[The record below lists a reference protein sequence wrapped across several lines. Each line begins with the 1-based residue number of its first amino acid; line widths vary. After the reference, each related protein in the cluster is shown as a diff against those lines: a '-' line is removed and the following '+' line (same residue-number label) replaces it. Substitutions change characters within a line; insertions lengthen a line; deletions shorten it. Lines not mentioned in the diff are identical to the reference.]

1 MECGMNFQDL
11 IYVKRDGGVL
21 TEEQIRWFINA
32 FTKNEIP
39 DEQAGS
45 FLMAVFF
52 QGLNKEELSVWTDAM
67 IKSGEILDLS
77 SVGKPTVDKHSTGG
91 VGDKISLPLCPL
103 VASFGA
109 AVPQLSGRGL
119 GTFGG
124 TLDKMESV
132 SGFNITLS
140 NEKMIQQLK
149 DVGVFITAAGAGL
162 APADRKMYSFRDVI
176 GTVECIPLIASSIMS
191 KKIAEGTQSLVL
203 DVKAGRGAFMKDFS
217 KAKQLAETMVEIGNK
232 AGVKTVALITQMD
245 TPLGN
250 AVGNA
255 LEVSESIDVLN
266 GKGPQDVIEI
276 TLALAKEM
284 LQLAG
289 INKDPATGLKDGTAL
304 QVWKKMIVAQG
315 GNPDI
320 EIPVAKQKENVV
332 ATQSGYIT
340 DLDAYAIGL
349 SAWRLGA
356 GRAKKED
363 AVSKTAGIICL
374 AKEGDYVEKDQPVLE
389 LHIDDSSRL
398 PLAKEAL
405 KNAFTIAAEPREK
418 RKIVLERIS

>member
-1 MECGMNFQDL
+1 MNFQDL
-11 IYVKRDGGVL
+11 IYAKRDGGVL
-21 TEEQIRWFINA
+21 TEAQIRWFINA

-289 INKDPATGLKDGTAL
+289 INKDPATGLKDGSAM
-304 QVWKKMIVAQG
+304 QVWKKMIIAQG
-315 GNPDI
+315 GNPDV

-374 AKEGDYVEKDQPVLE
+374 AKEGDYVEKDQPILE
-389 LHIDDSSRL
+389 LHIDDASRL

-405 KNAFTIAAEPREK
+405 KNAFTIGAEPKKK
-418 RKIVLERIS
+418 RKIILERIS

>member
-1 MECGMNFQDL
+1 MNFQDL
-11 IYVKRDGGVL
+11 IYAKRDGGVL

-124 TLDKMESV
+124 TLDKMESI

-405 KNAFTIAAEPREK
+405 KNAFTIGAEPKEK

>member
-1 MECGMNFQDL
+1 MNFQDL
-11 IYVKRDGGVL
+11 IYTKRDGGVL
-21 TEEQIRWFINA
+21 SEEQIRWFIDK

-52 QGLNKEELSVWTDAM
+52 RGLNKEELNVWTDAM
-67 IKSGEILDLS
+67 IKSGEKLDLS
-77 SVGKPTVDKHSTGG
+77 TVGKPTVDKHSTGG

-132 SGFNITLS
+132 SGFNISLT
-140 NEKMIQQLK
+140 NEQMIKQLK
-149 DVGVFITAAGAGL
+149 DVGVFITAAGVGL

-176 GTVECIPLIASSIMS
+176 GAVECIPLIASSIMS

-203 DVKAGRGAFMKDFS
+203 DVKAGRGAFMKDFA
-217 KAKQLAETMVEIGNK
+217 KAKQLAETMVEIGNN
-232 AGVKTVALITQMD
+232 AGVKTVALITQME

-255 LEVSESIDVLN
+255 LEVSESIEVLN
-266 GKGPQDVIEI
+266 GKGPSDVIEI

-284 LQLAG
+284 LTLAG
-289 INKDPATGLKDGTAL
+289 INKDPSEGLKNGSAFN
-304 QVWKKMIVAQG
+304 VWKNMIKAQG
-315 GNPDI
+315 GNPDA
-320 EIPVAKQKENVV
+320 EIPIANKKEYIL
-332 ATQSGYIT
+332 ATKSGYIT
-340 DLDAYAIGL
+340 DLNAYAIGL

-374 AKEGDYVEKDQPVLE
+374 AKEGDFVEKDQPVLE
-389 LHIDDSSRL
+389 LHIDDETRITS
-398 PLAKEAL
+398 AKDAL
-405 KNAFTIAAEPREK
+405 LDAFEIGPEPREK

>member
-1 MECGMNFQDL
+1 
-11 IYVKRDGGVL
+11 
-21 TEEQIRWFINA
+21 
-32 FTKNEIP
+32 
-39 DEQAGS
+39 
-45 FLMAVFF
+45 
-52 QGLNKEELSVWTDAM
+52 
-67 IKSGEILDLS
+67 
-77 SVGKPTVDKHSTGG
+77 
-91 VGDKISLPLCPL
+91 
-103 VASFGA
+103 
-109 AVPQLSGRGL
+109 
-119 GTFGG
+119 
-124 TLDKMESV
+124 MESV
-132 SGFNITLS
+132 SGFNIMLS

-191 KKIAEGTQSLVL
+191 KKIAEGTESLVL

-217 KAKQLAETMVEIGNK
+217 KAKQLAETMVEIGNR

-284 LQLAG
+284 LELAG
-289 INKDPATGLKDGTAL
+289 IKKDPATGLKDGSAM
-304 QVWKKMIVAQG
+304 QVWKKMIIAQG

-320 EIPVAKQKENVV
+320 EIPVATKKEKVV

-389 LHIDDSSRL
+389 LHIDEAARL
-398 PLAKEAL
+398 PFAKEAL
-405 KNAFTIAAEPREK
+405 KNAFSIGAEPKEK
-418 RKIVLERIS
+418 RKIILERIS

>member
-1 MECGMNFQDL
+1 MNFQDL
-11 IYVKRDGGVL
+11 IYAKRDGGVL

-52 QGLNKEELSVWTDAM
+52 QGLNKEELNVWTDAM

-191 KKIAEGTQSLVL
+191 KKIAEGTESLVL

-304 QVWKKMIVAQG
+304 QVWKKMIIAQG

-320 EIPVAKQKENVV
+320 EIPVATKKEKVV
-332 ATQSGYIT
+332 ASQSGYIT

-389 LHIDDSSRL
+389 LHIDEAARL
-398 PLAKEAL
+398 PFAKEAL
-405 KNAFTIAAEPREK
+405 KNAFSIGAEPKEK
-418 RKIVLERIS
+418 RKIILERIS

>member
-1 MECGMNFQDL
+1 MNFQDL
-11 IYVKRDGGVL
+11 IYTKRDGGVL
-21 TEEQIRWFINA
+21 SEEQIRWFIDK

-52 QGLNKEELSVWTDAM
+52 RGLNKEELNVWTDAM
-67 IKSGEILDLS
+67 IKSGEKLDLS
-77 SVGKPTVDKHSTGG
+77 KVGKPTVDKHSTGG

-132 SGFNITLS
+132 SGFNISLS
-140 NEKMIQQLK
+140 NDEMINQLK
-149 DVGVFITAAGAGL
+149 NVGVFITAAGVGL

-176 GTVECIPLIASSIMS
+176 GAVECIPLIASSIMS

-203 DVKAGRGAFMKDFS
+203 DVKAGRGAFMKDFA
-217 KAKQLAETMVEIGNK
+217 KAKQLAETMVEIGNN
-232 AGVKTVALITQMD
+232 AGVKTVALITQME

-266 GKGPQDVIEI
+266 GKGPSDVIEI

-284 LQLAG
+284 LTLAG
-289 INKDPATGLKDGTAL
+289 IDKDPAEGLKNGSAFN
-304 QVWKKMIVAQG
+304 VWKNMIKAQG
-315 GNPDI
+315 GNPDA
-320 EIPVAKQKENVV
+320 EIPMAKKKEFILANK
-332 ATQSGYIT
+332 SGYIT
-340 DLDAYAIGL
+340 DLNAYSIGL

-363 AVSKTAGIICL
+363 AVSKTAGIMCL
-374 AKEGDYVEKDQPVLE
+374 AKEGDFVEKDQPVLE
-389 LHIDDSSRL
+389 LHIDDETRINS
-398 PLAKEAL
+398 AKDAL
-405 KNAFTIAAEPREK
+405 LNAFEIGPEPKEK

>member
-1 MECGMNFQDL
+1 MNFQDL
-11 IYVKRDGGVL
+11 IYTKRDGGVL
-21 TEEQIRWFINA
+21 SADQIRWFIEK

-52 QGLNKEELSVWTDAM
+52 QGLNKEELNVWTDAM
-67 IKSGEILDLS
+67 IKSGEKLDLS
-77 SVGKPTVDKHSTGG
+77 KVGKPTVDKHSTGG

-132 SGFNITLS
+132 SGFNISLS
-140 NEKMIQQLK
+140 NEQMINQLK
-149 DVGVFITAAGAGL
+149 NVGVFITAAGVGL

-176 GTVECIPLIASSIMS
+176 GAVECIPLIASSIMS

-217 KAKQLAETMVEIGNK
+217 KAKQLAETMVEIGNN
-232 AGVKTVALITQMD
+232 AGVKTVALITQME

-255 LEVSESIDVLN
+255 LEVSEAIDVLN
-266 GKGPQDVIEI
+266 GKGPSDVIEI

-284 LQLAG
+284 LNLAG
-289 INKDPATGLKDGTAL
+289 IDKDPAQGLKDGSAFNI
-304 QVWKKMIVAQG
+304 WKNMIKAQG
-315 GNPDI
+315 GNPDA
-320 EIPVAKQKENVV
+320 EIPVAKKKELVLSK
-332 ATQSGYIT
+332 QSGYIT
-340 DLDAYAIGL
+340 DLNAYAIGL

-374 AKEGDYVEKDQPVLE
+374 AKEGDYVEKGQPVLE
-389 LHIDDSSRL
+389 LHIDDETRL
-398 PLAKEAL
+398 NSAQDAL
-405 KNAFTIAAEPREK
+405 INAFEIGSEPKEK

>member
-1 MECGMNFQDL
+1 MNFQDL
-11 IYVKRDGGVL
+11 IYAKRDGGVL

-289 INKDPATGLKDGTAL
+289 INKDPATGLKDGSAM
-304 QVWKKMIVAQG
+304 QVWKKMIIAQG

-320 EIPVAKQKENVV
+320 EIPVAKKKENVV

-389 LHIDDSSRL
+389 LHIDDASRL

-405 KNAFTIAAEPREK
+405 KNAFTIGAEPKEK
-418 RKIVLERIS
+418 RKIILERIS

>member
-1 MECGMNFQDL
+1 MNFQDL
-11 IYVKRDGGVL
+11 IYTKRDGGVL
-21 TEEQIRWFINA
+21 TEDQIRWFINA

-52 QGLNKEELSVWTDAM
+52 QGLNKEELNVWTDAM

-191 KKIAEGTQSLVL
+191 KKIAEGTESLVL

-284 LQLAG
+284 LELAG
-289 INKDPATGLKDGTAL
+289 IDKDPATGLKDGSAL
-304 QVWKKMIVAQG
+304 QVWKKMIIAQG

-320 EIPVAKQKENVV
+320 EIPVATKKEKVV

-363 AVSKTAGIICL
+363 VVSKTAGIICL

-389 LHIDDSSRL
+389 LHIDEAARL
-398 PLAKEAL
+398 PFAKEAL
-405 KNAFTIAAEPREK
+405 KNAFSIGAEPKEK
-418 RKIVLERIS
+418 RKIILERIS

>member
-1 MECGMNFQDL
+1 MNFQDL
-11 IYVKRDGGVL
+11 IYAKRDGGVL
-21 TEEQIRWFINA
+21 TEAQIRWFINA

-217 KAKQLAETMVEIGNK
+217 QAKQLAETMVEIGNK

-304 QVWKKMIVAQG
+304 QVWKKMIIAQG

-320 EIPVAKQKENVV
+320 EIPVAKKKENVV

-405 KNAFTIAAEPREK
+405 KNAFTIGAEPKEK
-418 RKIVLERIS
+418 RKIILERIS

>member
-1 MECGMNFQDL
+1 MNFQDL
-11 IYVKRDGGVL
+11 IYAKRDGGVL

-52 QGLNKEELSVWTDAM
+52 QGLNKEELNVWTDAM

-289 INKDPATGLKDGTAL
+289 INKDPATGLKDGSAM
-304 QVWKKMIVAQG
+304 QVWKKMIIAQG

-389 LHIDDSSRL
+389 LHIDEASRL
-398 PLAKEAL
+398 PFAKEAL
-405 KNAFTIAAEPREK
+405 KNAFTIGAEPKEK
-418 RKIVLERIS
+418 RKIILERIS

>member
-1 MECGMNFQDL
+1 MNFQDL
-11 IYVKRDGGVL
+11 IYTKRDGGIL
-21 TEEQIRWFINA
+21 SEEQIRWFIDK

-52 QGLNKEELSVWTDAM
+52 RGLNKEELNIWTDAM
-67 IKSGEILDLS
+67 IKSGEKLDLS
-77 SVGKPTVDKHSTGG
+77 TVGKPTVDKHSTGG

-132 SGFNITLS
+132 SGFNISLT
-140 NEKMIQQLK
+140 NEQMINQLK
-149 DVGVFITAAGAGL
+149 DVGVFITAAGVGL

-176 GTVECIPLIASSIMS
+176 GAVECIPLIASSIMS

-203 DVKAGRGAFMKDFS
+203 DVKAGRGAFMKDFA
-217 KAKQLAETMVEIGNK
+217 KAKQLAETMVEIGNN
-232 AGVKTVALITQMD
+232 AGVKTVALITQME

-266 GKGPQDVIEI
+266 GKGPSDVIEI

-284 LQLAG
+284 LNLAG
-289 INKDPATGLKDGTAL
+289 INKDPAEGLKNGSAFN
-304 QVWKKMIVAQG
+304 VWKNMIKAQG
-315 GNPDI
+315 GNPDA
-320 EIPVAKQKENVV
+320 EIPVAEKKEYIL
-332 ATQSGYIT
+332 ASKSGYIT
-340 DLDAYAIGL
+340 DLNAYSIGL

-374 AKEGDYVEKDQPVLE
+374 AKEGTFVEKDQPVLE
-389 LHIDDSSRL
+389 LHIDDETRITS
-398 PLAKEAL
+398 AKEAL
-405 KNAFTIAAEPREK
+405 LDAFEIGPEPKEK

>member
-1 MECGMNFQDL
+1 MNFQDL
-11 IYVKRDGGVL
+11 IYTKRDGGVL
-21 TEEQIRWFINA
+21 TEDQIRWFINA

-52 QGLNKEELSVWTDAM
+52 QGLNKEELNVWTDAM

-217 KAKQLAETMVEIGNK
+217 KAKQLAETMVEIGNR

-289 INKDPATGLKDGTAL
+289 INKDPGTGLKDGTAL
-304 QVWKKMIVAQG
+304 QVWKKMIIAQG

-320 EIPVAKQKENVV
+320 EIPVATKKEKVV

-389 LHIDDSSRL
+389 LHIDEAARL
-398 PLAKEAL
+398 PFAKEAL
-405 KNAFTIAAEPREK
+405 KNAFSIGAEPKEK
-418 RKIVLERIS
+418 RKIILERIS

>member
-1 MECGMNFQDL
+1 MNFQDL
-11 IYVKRDGGVL
+11 IYAKRDGGVL

-217 KAKQLAETMVEIGNK
+217 RAKQLAETMVEIGNK

-304 QVWKKMIVAQG
+304 QVWKKMIIAQG

-389 LHIDDSSRL
+389 LHIDDASRL

-405 KNAFTIAAEPREK
+405 KNAFTIGAEPKEK
-418 RKIVLERIS
+418 RKIILERIS

>member
-1 MECGMNFQDL
+1 MNFQDL
-11 IYVKRDGGVL
+11 IYAKRDGGVL

-289 INKDPATGLKDGTAL
+289 INKDPATGLKDGSAM
-304 QVWKKMIVAQG
+304 QVWKKMIIAQG

-389 LHIDDSSRL
+389 LHIDEASRL
-398 PLAKEAL
+398 PFAKEAL
-405 KNAFTIAAEPREK
+405 KNAFTIGAEPREK

>member
-1 MECGMNFQDL
+1 MNFQDL
-11 IYVKRDGGVL
+11 IYAKRDGGVL
-21 TEEQIRWFINA
+21 TEAQIRWFINA

-217 KAKQLAETMVEIGNK
+217 RAKQLAETMVEIGNK

-284 LQLAG
+284 LQIAG

-304 QVWKKMIVAQG
+304 QVWKKMIIAQG

-320 EIPVAKQKENVV
+320 EIPVAKKKENVV

-374 AKEGDYVEKDQPVLE
+374 AKEGEYVEKDQPVLE
-389 LHIDDSSRL
+389 LHIDDASRL

-405 KNAFTIAAEPREK
+405 KNAFTIGAEPKEK
-418 RKIVLERIS
+418 RKIILERIS

>member
-1 MECGMNFQDL
+1 MNFQDL
-11 IYVKRDGGVL
+11 IYTKRDGGIL
-21 TEEQIRWFINA
+21 SEEQIRWFIDK

-52 QGLNKEELSVWTDAM
+52 RGLNKEELNIWTDAM
-67 IKSGEILDLS
+67 IKSGEKLDLS
-77 SVGKPTVDKHSTGG
+77 TVGKPTVDKHSTGG

-132 SGFNITLS
+132 SGFNISLT
-140 NEKMIQQLK
+140 NEQMIKQLK
-149 DVGVFITAAGAGL
+149 DVGVFITAAGVGL

-176 GTVECIPLIASSIMS
+176 GAVECIPLIASSIMS

-203 DVKAGRGAFMKDFS
+203 DVKAGRGAFMKDFA
-217 KAKQLAETMVEIGNK
+217 KAKQLAETMVEIGNN
-232 AGVKTVALITQMD
+232 AGVKTVALITQME

-266 GKGPQDVIEI
+266 GKGPSDVIEI

-284 LQLAG
+284 LNLAG
-289 INKDPATGLKDGTAL
+289 INKDPAEGLKNGLAFN
-304 QVWKKMIVAQG
+304 VWKNMIKAQG
-315 GNPDI
+315 GNPDA
-320 EIPVAKQKENVV
+320 EIPVAKKKEYILANE
-332 ATQSGYIT
+332 SGYIT
-340 DLDAYAIGL
+340 DLNAYSIGL

-374 AKEGDYVEKDQPVLE
+374 AKEGTFVEKDQPVLE
-389 LHIDDSSRL
+389 LHIYDETRITS
-398 PLAKEAL
+398 AKEAL
-405 KNAFTIAAEPREK
+405 LDAFEIGPEPKEK

>member
-1 MECGMNFQDL
+1 MNFQDL

-289 INKDPATGLKDGTAL
+289 INKDPATGLKDGSAM

-405 KNAFTIAAEPREK
+405 KNAFTIGAEPREK

>member
-1 MECGMNFQDL
+1 MNFQDL
-11 IYVKRDGGVL
+11 IYAKRDGGVL
-21 TEEQIRWFINA
+21 TEAQIRWFINA

-304 QVWKKMIVAQG
+304 QVWKKMIIAQG

-374 AKEGDYVEKDQPVLE
+374 AKEGDYVEKDQPILE
-389 LHIDDSSRL
+389 LHIDDASRL

-405 KNAFTIAAEPREK
+405 KNAFTIGAEPKEK
-418 RKIVLERIS
+418 RKIILERIS

>member
-1 MECGMNFQDL
+1 MNFQDL
-11 IYVKRDGGVL
+11 IYAKRDGGVL

-52 QGLNKEELSVWTDAM
+52 QGLNKEELNVWTDAM

-77 SVGKPTVDKHSTGG
+77 GVGKPTVDKHSTGG

-304 QVWKKMIVAQG
+304 QVWKKMIIAQG

-320 EIPVAKQKENVV
+320 EIPVATKKENVV

-405 KNAFTIAAEPREK
+405 KNAFAIGAEPKEK
-418 RKIVLERIS
+418 RKIILERIS

>member
-1 MECGMNFQDL
+1 MNFQDL
-11 IYVKRDGGVL
+11 IYTKRDGGVL
-21 TEEQIRWFINA
+21 TEDQIRWFINA

-52 QGLNKEELSVWTDAM
+52 QGLNKEELNVWTDAM

-191 KKIAEGTQSLVL
+191 KKIAEGTESLVL

-217 KAKQLAETMVEIGNK
+217 KAKQLAETMVEIGNR

-289 INKDPATGLKDGTAL
+289 IDKDPATGLKDGSAL
-304 QVWKKMIVAQG
+304 QVWKKMIIAQG

-320 EIPVAKQKENVV
+320 EIPVATKKEKVV

-389 LHIDDSSRL
+389 LHIDEAARL
-398 PLAKEAL
+398 PFAKEAL
-405 KNAFTIAAEPREK
+405 KNAFSIGAEPKEK
-418 RKIVLERIS
+418 RKIILERIS

>member
-1 MECGMNFQDL
+1 MNFQDL

-405 KNAFTIAAEPREK
+405 KNAFTIGAEPREK

>member
-1 MECGMNFQDL
+1 MNFQDL
-11 IYVKRDGGVL
+11 IYAKRDGGVL
-21 TEEQIRWFINA
+21 TEAQIRWFINA

-217 KAKQLAETMVEIGNK
+217 RAKQLAETMVEIGNK

-289 INKDPATGLKDGTAL
+289 INKDPATGLKDGSAM
-304 QVWKKMIVAQG
+304 QVWKKMIIAQG

-320 EIPVAKQKENVV
+320 EIPVAKKKENVV

-405 KNAFTIAAEPREK
+405 KNAFTIGAEPKEK
-418 RKIVLERIS
+418 RNIILERIS

>member
-1 MECGMNFQDL
+1 MNFQDL

-52 QGLNKEELSVWTDAM
+52 QGLNKEELNVWTDAM
-67 IKSGEILDLS
+67 IKSGEILDLA

-124 TLDKMESV
+124 TLDKMESI

-232 AGVKTVALITQMD
+232 VGVKTVALITQMG

-320 EIPVAKQKENVV
+320 EIPVAKQKENIV

-405 KNAFTIAAEPREK
+405 KNAFTIGAEPREK

>member
-1 MECGMNFQDL
+1 MNFQDL

-52 QGLNKEELSVWTDAM
+52 QGLNKEELNVWTDAM
-67 IKSGEILDLS
+67 IKSGEILDLA

-124 TLDKMESV
+124 TLDKMESI

-315 GNPDI
+315 GNPDTA
-320 EIPVAKQKENVV
+320 IPVAKQKENVV

-405 KNAFTIAAEPREK
+405 KNAFTIGAEPREK

>member
-1 MECGMNFQDL
+1 MNFQDL
-11 IYVKRDGGVL
+11 IYAKRDGGVL

-217 KAKQLAETMVEIGNK
+217 RAKQLAETMVEIGNK

-289 INKDPATGLKDGTAL
+289 INKDPATGLKDGSAM
-304 QVWKKMIVAQG
+304 QVWKKMIIAQG

-389 LHIDDSSRL
+389 LHIDDASRL

-405 KNAFTIAAEPREK
+405 KNAFTIGAEPKEK
-418 RKIVLERIS
+418 RKIILERIS

>member
-1 MECGMNFQDL
+1 MNFQDL
-11 IYVKRDGGVL
+11 IYAKRDGGVL

-52 QGLNKEELSVWTDAM
+52 QGLNKEELNVWTDAM

-77 SVGKPTVDKHSTGG
+77 GVGKPTVDKHSTGG

-289 INKDPATGLKDGTAL
+289 INKDPASGLKDGTAL
-304 QVWKKMIVAQG
+304 QVWKKMIIAQG

-320 EIPVAKQKENVV
+320 EIPVATKKENVV

-405 KNAFTIAAEPREK
+405 KNAFAIGAEPKEK
-418 RKIVLERIS
+418 RKIILERIS

>member
-1 MECGMNFQDL
+1 MNFQDL
-11 IYVKRDGGVL
+11 IYTKRDGGIL
-21 TEEQIRWFINA
+21 SEEQIRWFIDK

-52 QGLNKEELSVWTDAM
+52 RGLNKEELNIWTDAM
-67 IKSGEILDLS
+67 IKSGEKLDLS
-77 SVGKPTVDKHSTGG
+77 TVGKPTVDKHSTGG

-132 SGFNITLS
+132 SGFNISLT
-140 NEKMIQQLK
+140 NEQMIKQLK
-149 DVGVFITAAGAGL
+149 DVGVFITAAGVGL

-176 GTVECIPLIASSIMS
+176 GAVECIPLIASSIMS

-203 DVKAGRGAFMKDFS
+203 DVKAGRGAFMKDFA
-217 KAKQLAETMVEIGNK
+217 KAKQLAETMVEIGNN
-232 AGVKTVALITQMD
+232 AGVKTVALITQME

-266 GKGPQDVIEI
+266 GKGPSDVIEI

-284 LQLAG
+284 LNLAG
-289 INKDPATGLKDGTAL
+289 INKDPAEGLKNGLAFN
-304 QVWKKMIVAQG
+304 VWKNMIKAQG
-315 GNPDI
+315 GNPDA
-320 EIPVAKQKENVV
+320 EIPVAKKKEYIL
-332 ATQSGYIT
+332 ASKSGYIT
-340 DLDAYAIGL
+340 DLNAYSIGL

-374 AKEGDYVEKDQPVLE
+374 AKEGTFVEKDQPVLE
-389 LHIDDSSRL
+389 LHIDDETRITS
-398 PLAKEAL
+398 AKEAL
-405 KNAFTIAAEPREK
+405 LDAFEIGPEPKEK

>member
-1 MECGMNFQDL
+1 MNFQDL
-11 IYVKRDGGVL
+11 IYTKRDGGVL
-21 TEEQIRWFINA
+21 TEDQIRWFINA

-289 INKDPATGLKDGTAL
+289 IDKDPATGLKDGSAL

-405 KNAFTIAAEPREK
+405 KNAFTIGAEPREK

>member
-1 MECGMNFQDL
+1 
-11 IYVKRDGGVL
+11 
-21 TEEQIRWFINA
+21 
-32 FTKNEIP
+32 
-39 DEQAGS
+39 
-45 FLMAVFF
+45 
-52 QGLNKEELSVWTDAM
+52 
-67 IKSGEILDLS
+67 
-77 SVGKPTVDKHSTGG
+77 
-91 VGDKISLPLCPL
+91 
-103 VASFGA
+103 
-109 AVPQLSGRGL
+109 
-119 GTFGG
+119 
-124 TLDKMESV
+124 
-132 SGFNITLS
+132 
-140 NEKMIQQLK
+140 
-149 DVGVFITAAGAGL
+149 
-162 APADRKMYSFRDVI
+162 MYSFRDVI
-176 GTVECIPLIASSIMS
+176 GAVECIPLIASSIMS

-289 INKDPATGLKDGTAL
+289 INKDPATGLKDGSAM
-304 QVWKKMIVAQG
+304 QVWKKMIIAQG

-320 EIPVAKQKENVV
+320 EIPVATKKENVV

-374 AKEGDYVEKDQPVLE
+374 AKEGDYVEKDQPILE
-389 LHIDDSSRL
+389 LHIDEVSRL

-405 KNAFTIAAEPREK
+405 NNAFSIGAEPKEK
-418 RKIVLERIS
+418 RKIILERIS

>member
-1 MECGMNFQDL
+1 MNFQDL
-11 IYVKRDGGVL
+11 IYAKRDGGVL

-289 INKDPATGLKDGTAL
+289 INKDPATGLKDGSAM

-389 LHIDDSSRL
+389 LHIDEASRL
-398 PLAKEAL
+398 PFAKEAL
-405 KNAFTIAAEPREK
+405 KNAFTIGAEPKEK
-418 RKIVLERIS
+418 RKIILERIS

>member
-1 MECGMNFQDL
+1 MNFQDL
-11 IYVKRDGGVL
+11 IYAKRDGGVL

-52 QGLNKEELSVWTDAM
+52 QGLNKEELNVWTDAM

-77 SVGKPTVDKHSTGG
+77 GVGKPTVDKHSTGG

-140 NEKMIQQLK
+140 NERMIQQLK

-217 KAKQLAETMVEIGNK
+217 RAKQLAETMVEIGNK

-289 INKDPATGLKDGTAL
+289 INKDPAAGLKDGSAM
-304 QVWKKMIVAQG
+304 QVWKKMIIAQG

-320 EIPVAKQKENVV
+320 EIPVAKQKEKVV

-405 KNAFTIAAEPREK
+405 KNAFTIGAEPKEK
-418 RKIVLERIS
+418 RKIILERIS

>member
-1 MECGMNFQDL
+1 MNFQDL

-284 LQLAG
+284 LELAG
-289 INKDPATGLKDGTAL
+289 IDKDPATGLKDGTAL
-304 QVWKKMIVAQG
+304 QVWKKMIIAQG

-320 EIPVAKQKENVV
+320 EIPVATKKEKVV

-389 LHIDDSSRL
+389 LHIDEAARL
-398 PLAKEAL
+398 PFAKEAL
-405 KNAFTIAAEPREK
+405 KNAFSIGAEPKEK
-418 RKIVLERIS
+418 RKIILERIS

>member
-1 MECGMNFQDL
+1 MNFQDL

-255 LEVSESIDVLN
+255 LEVNESIDVLN

-405 KNAFTIAAEPREK
+405 KNAFTIGAEPKEK

>member
-1 MECGMNFQDL
+1 MNFQDL

-304 QVWKKMIVAQG
+304 QVWKKMIIAQG

-320 EIPVAKQKENVV
+320 EIPVATKKEKVV

-389 LHIDDSSRL
+389 LHIDEAARL
-398 PLAKEAL
+398 PFAKEAL
-405 KNAFTIAAEPREK
+405 KNAFSIGAEPKEK
-418 RKIVLERIS
+418 RKIILERIS

>member
-1 MECGMNFQDL
+1 MNFQDL
-11 IYVKRDGGVL
+11 IYAKRDGGVL

-140 NEKMIQQLK
+140 NKKMIQQLK

-389 LHIDDSSRL
+389 LHIDEASRL
-398 PLAKEAL
+398 PFAKEAL
-405 KNAFTIAAEPREK
+405 KNAFTIGAEPKEK
-418 RKIVLERIS
+418 RKIILERIS

>member
-1 MECGMNFQDL
+1 MNFQDL
-11 IYVKRDGGVL
+11 IYVKRDGGEL
-21 TEEQIRWFINA
+21 TEEQISWFINA

-255 LEVSESIDVLN
+255 LEVNESIDVLN

-405 KNAFTIAAEPREK
+405 KNAFTIGAEPKEK
-418 RKIVLERIS
+418 RKIILERIS